1 MEPNVYDKIKEVD
14 LRKTM
19 EGSYIDYAMSV
30 ITDRALPDVRDG
42 LKPVQRRILFSL
54 HTLGVTPDKTEKKCA
69 TIVGETMGKYH
80 PHGDSSIYGA
90 LVNMGQPWSYRKVL
104 IDKHGNFGSE
114 DGDSPA
120 AMRYTEAKMSKM
132 AQLMLDGIEK
142 DEVDFVPNFS
152 SEYEEPVVL
161 PARFPNLLLNGAQ
174 GIAVGMATNIP
185 PHNFEELI
193 RAVKKIIENKKE
205 EKETTINEIL
215 QIIKGPDFPTGA
227 EVIGKK
233 GVESYLST
241 GKGKFK
247 IRAIC
252 EIVPLDKG
260 KQRIVVKEL
269 PYNVHRSELIKKIA
283 DLAKDKKI
291 EGISSIVDVYGKT
304 SKEKIHI
311 ELKKDVNANI
321 ILNKLYKH
329 TDLQITYSV
338 NMLCLVNGEPKTLSA
353 LSMLE
358 EFLLHQEEV
367 VTRRTKY
374 DLKKCED
381 RAHILEGLLK
391 ALDVIDE
398 IIQII
403 KNSNDTDEA
412 KSKLIE
418 KFLFSDIQAQSI
430 VDMRLK
436 ALTNLESIKLKT
448 EYDELKK
455 NIAYY
460 REILGSKKKLLT
472 VIDDEMGQI
481 VDKEKDTRST
491 GFIEEEG
498 EDFQVED
505 LVEEA
510 NIIISVTHLGYIKRM
525 DFNTFKTQNRGGK
538 GIKGTTTISEDFVKN
553 VFTTTLHSTLLFIT
567 NYGKIYAIK
576 GYDIPEA
583 SRTSRG
589 VAIVNILKIDGG
601 EKIAAIVDCKN
612 FTENKNI
619 IMATKNG
626 IIKKIKLNEFN
637 NVRKSGIKAITIKDN
652 DELITA
658 KITSGNDDIFLITK
672 NGLCSRF
679 NEDKLRNM
687 GRTASGIKGIKIQ
700 KDDELIAV
708 LPTSEGKDLFIM
720 TESGIGKRTDSNEF
734 TNKNRGGKG
743 QICYKPDDKTG
754 KLIGVELVNGDEDI
768 MAINDKGLVIRI
780 PVTEIKIIGR
790 MGKGVYIMRNEEDTK
805 VVSITKILEE

>member
-42 LKPVQRRILFSL
+42 LKPVQRRILYAL
-54 HTLGVTPDKTEKKCA
+54 HALGVTPDKTEKKCA

-90 LVNMGQPWSYRKVL
+90 LVNMGQPWNYRKVL

-185 PHNFEELI
+185 PHNFEEI
-193 RAVKKIIENKKE
+193 IAAVKKIIENKKE
-205 EKETTINEIL
+205 KRETKIEEIL
-215 QIIKGPDFPTGA
+215 GIIKGPDFPTGA
-227 EVIGKK
+227 QVIGRK

-241 GKGKFK
+241 GRGKFK

-260 KQRIVVKEL
+260 RQRIVVKEL

-283 DLAKDKKI
+283 DLVKEKKI
-291 EGISSIVDVYGKT
+291 EGIATIIDVYGKT

-329 TDLQITYSV
+329 TDLQIMYSA
-338 NMLCLVNGEPKTLSA
+338 NMLCLVKGEPKTLSA
-353 LSMLE
+353 LKMLE

-381 RAHILEGLLK
+381 RAHIVEGLLK
-391 ALDVIDE
+391 ALDIIDE
-398 IIQII
+398 IIETI
-403 KNSNDTDEA
+403 KKSEDTDDA
-412 KSKLIE
+412 KNNLI
-418 KFLFSDIQAQSI
+418 KKYGFSDIQAQSI

-448 EYDELKK
+448 EYDELQK

-460 REILGSKKKLLT
+460 REILGSEYKLLS
-472 VIDDEMGQI
+472 VIDEELGGI
-481 VDKEKDTRST
+481 VEKEKDTRST
-491 GFIEEEG
+491 NFVEEEG

-505 LVEEA
+505 LVAEA
-510 NIIISVTHLGYIKRM
+510 NTIITVTHLGYIKRM
-525 DFNTFKTQNRGGK
+525 DFNTFKTQGRGGK
-538 GIKGTTTISEDFVKN
+538 GVKGAATINDDFVKY
-553 VFTTTLHSTLLFIT
+553 VFTTTMHSTLLFIT
-567 NYGKIYAIK
+567 NFGKIYAIK
-576 GYDIPEA
+576 GYEVPES

-589 VAIVNILKIDGG
+589 IAIVNILKISSG
-601 EKIAAIVDCKN
+601 EKIAAIVDCKD
-612 FTENKNI
+612 FTEDKNI

-626 IIKKIKLNEFN
+626 IIKKIKLSEFSN
-637 NVRKSGIKAITIKDN
+637 IRKSGIKAINIKDN

-658 KITSGNDDIFLITK
+658 KITTEKDDIFLITE

-679 NEDKLRNM
+679 NESQIRNM
-687 GRTASGIKGIKIQ
+687 GRSAAGIRGIRIKE
-700 KDDELIAV
+700 KDSLIGLLA
-708 LPTSEGKDLFIM
+708 TSEGKDLFIM
-720 TESGIGKRTDSNEF
+720 TESGIGKRTESSEF
-734 TNKNRGGKG
+734 ATKNRGGKG
-743 QICYKPDDKTG
+743 QICYKPDEKTG

-768 MAINDKGLVIRI
+768 MVINDKGLIIRI
-780 PVTEIKIIGR
+780 PVKEIKTIGR
-790 MGKGVYIMRNEEDTK
+790 TGKGVYIMRNEENSK